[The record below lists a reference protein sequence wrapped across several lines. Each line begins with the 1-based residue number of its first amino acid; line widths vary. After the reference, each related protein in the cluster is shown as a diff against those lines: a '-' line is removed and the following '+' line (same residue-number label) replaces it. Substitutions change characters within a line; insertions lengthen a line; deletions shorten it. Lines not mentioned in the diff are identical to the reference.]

1 MIIYDEAGWETSV
14 WESTEWDGDRL
25 VVKNLVKNG
34 VKDLLRS
41 IVDRWNRFTLT
52 PELIVRIRFVLF
64 LIALLTL
71 FLAFQVGDDWYVRT
85 FANYDW
91 ARHIGY

>member
-1 MIIYDEAGWETSV
+1 LA
-14 WESTEWDGDRL
+14 
-25 VVKNLVKNG
+25 
-34 VKDLLRS
+34 VKDIFQS
-41 IVDRWNRFTLT
+41 AAKSVGTGIMDRYNRFNLT